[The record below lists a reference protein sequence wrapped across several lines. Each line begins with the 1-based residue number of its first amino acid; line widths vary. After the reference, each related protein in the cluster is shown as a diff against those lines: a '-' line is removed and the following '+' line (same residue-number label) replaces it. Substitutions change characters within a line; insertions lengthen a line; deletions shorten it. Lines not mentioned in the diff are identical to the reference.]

1 MLLQVIIMQTP
12 VGRFFK
18 VRPLNGVEWGVSIA
32 IGLTAV
38 PVSIITRLLSR
49 SVVTAN
55 VTMPVKCMRV
65 ARQISMHDQS
75 GNTTCL
81 ATPGHVCVVVER
93 RIRQASRSHPQRVL
107 VQFAGKCCE
116 ANAGTA
122 GLSAALGAQCP
133 IAVGAVAVANES

>member
-49 SVVTAN
+49 SVVTAT
-55 VTMPVKCMRV
+55 VTKPDAC
-65 ARQISMHDQS
+65 QMHD
-75 GNTTCL
+75 G
-81 ATPGHVCVVVER
+81 
-93 RIRQASRSHPQRVL
+93 
-107 VQFAGKCCE
+107 GKTE
-116 ANAGTA
+116 FHA
-122 GLSAALGAQCP
+122 
-133 IAVGAVAVANES
+133 